1 MYIFSTILLLI
12 SITIYVVVR
21 RKNIIEW
28 LVCLCAEAEMTY
40 GSGTGY
46 LKLRDVYAE
55 FVREFPVL
63 STFLPFNVFSALVDS
78 ALKHLKEKLAENQ
91 AINDIVVG

>member
-1 MYIFSTILLLI
+1 MYIFSLILLVI
-12 SITIYVVVR
+12 SIAIYVIVR

-28 LVCLCAEAEMTY
+28 LVCFCAEAEMTY

-55 FVREFPVL
+55 FVREYPVL
-63 STFLPFNVFSALVDS
+63 SSVLPFNVFSALVDS
-78 ALKHLKEKLAENQ
+78 ALKLLKEKLAENK